1 MKQNWLKA
9 ILPHVAAI
17 GIFLLLAFVYCAP
30 VLEGKVV
37 NQSDMKN
44 VKGMAKEAKDYYE
57 ATGERPLWTNSM
69 FSGMPSY
76 VIFTGPGAN
85 KIAYMNRVVTLN
97 TPDPVNM
104 LFLAMISM
112 YLLLCI
118 LDFKY
123 WIRVMGA
130 IAFAFC
136 SYNVILIDVGHV
148 TKMYDIALM
157 PAVLAGIVLTYR
169 GRLLTGAALTA
180 LATAMLVYNNH
191 LQIIYYTLI
200 MVFCLA
206 VCAFIHFFREK
217 QLPQFFKA
225 SALLAVAGILAVLT
239 SMDSLMILREYTD
252 YTMRGSKSELT
263 LDKDDVNQKKSTGL
277 DIDYA
282 YDWSY
287 GKAESGTLL
296 IPGYVGNS
304 SGQKLKVSSN
314 FGQQMISLGAA
325 EPQVE
330 QFLGQQKLPLYYGAQ
345 SKGTSGPVYVGAI
358 ICFLFVLSLLLVKSW
373 HKWWL
378 IAITVI
384 GFILAWGKNMAF
396 INDPLFYYL
405 PLYNKFRAPAQ
416 ALVLPSLTFVV
427 LACWGLQEI
436 ANGKHTTKE
445 LLKKLKE
452 SALITG
458 ACILGFI
465 LISYFFV
472 GFKSA
477 SDEGMLQY
485 FAQMMGGEENGKL
498 LIRALEKDRASLL
511 LTDAFRSVFFILV
524 AAGAIWAFLLNKM
537 KWQVSAIIITAAV
550 TIDLWQVD
558 KNYLG
563 SDSFVD
569 DMSYMQDLQPS
580 AADLQ
585 IKQDPDPYYRVF
597 NLTTS
602 PFDDAS
608 PSYFHKNIGGYSPA
622 KLWVYQDLIS
632 HQIAKNNMHVLN
644 MLNTKYFI
652 VPDQKTGQPVAQR
665 NPDAYGNAWFV
676 RDIVWAPDANTE
688 MKTLDA
694 LNTRDS
700 AVIDKRFEKQLGS
713 FKPGADST
721 AAIKLTKYGLNKLE
735 YTSRNN
741 QEGFGV
747 FSEIYYPAGWNA
759 FIDGKP
765 TDIIRTN
772 YALRGLKIPAG
783 EHKIEMKFEPQTF
796 LTGLKIANITS
807 ILLLLLVAASLIF
820 EVIRQNKTGVAPEP
834 VAPEKPAAKK

>member
-9 ILPHVAAI
+9 ILPHLAAI
-17 GIFLLLAFVYCAP
+17 GIFLLLAVMYCSP

-37 NQSDMKN
+37 NQADMKN
-44 VKGMAKEAKDYYE
+44 VEGMAKEAKDYYE

-76 VIFTGPGAN
+76 VIYTGPGTN
-85 KIAYMNRVVTLN
+85 KMGYMNWVITLK
-97 TPDPVNM
+97 TPSPINM
-104 LFLAMISM
+104 LFLAMMSM

-136 SYNVILIDVGHV
+136 SYNVIIIDVGHI
-148 TKMYDIALM
+148 TKMFDIALM
-157 PAVLAGIVLTYR
+157 PAVLAGIILTYR
-169 GRLLTGAALTA
+169 GKLLAGAALTA
-180 LATAMLVYNNH
+180 LATGMLIYNNH

-200 MVFCLA
+200 MVACLA
-206 VCAFIHFFREK
+206 VGAFVHALREK

-225 SALLAVAGILAVLT
+225 SGLLAIAGALAILT
-239 SMDSLMILREYTD
+239 SMDSLLMLREYTD

-263 LDKDDVNQKKSTGL
+263 LDQGDVAQKKSTGL

-287 GKAESGTLL
+287 GKAESGTFL

-304 SGQKLKVSSN
+304 SGQKLSTTSH
-314 FGQQMISLGAA
+314 FGEQMQSLGVPAA
-325 EPQVE
+325 QVE
-330 QFLGQQKLPLYYGAQ
+330 QFLDQQKLPLYYGAQ

-378 IAITVI
+378 IAVTVI

-396 INDPLFYYL
+396 INDFLFYHL

-427 LACWGLQEI
+427 LGCWGLQEV
-436 ANGKHTTKE
+436 ADGKHTKAE
-445 LLKKLKE
+445 LLKKLKQ
-452 SALITG
+452 ALLITG
-458 ACILGFI
+458 GAILGFI
-465 LISYFFV
+465 LITNFFV
-472 GFKSA
+472 GFSSA
-477 SDEGMLQY
+477 SDANMISY
-485 FAQMMGGEENGKL
+485 FAQAMGGEENAKL
-498 LIRALEKDRASLL
+498 LIRALEKDRSSLL
-511 LTDAFRSVFFILV
+511 LKDSFRSVIFIAI
-524 AAGAIWAFLLNKM
+524 AAAAIWAFLENKM
-537 KWQVSAIIITAAV
+537 KWQVAALVITAAV
-550 TIDLWQVD
+550 TIDLLQVD
-558 KNYLG
+558 RNYLN
-563 SDSFVD
+563 SESFVD
-569 DMSYMQDLQPS
+569 DMSYTQAMQPS
-580 AADLQ
+580 PADQQ

-597 NLTTS
+597 NLTTA

-622 KLWVYQDLIS
+622 KLWVYQDLIT
-632 HQIAKNNMHVLN
+632 HQISKQNMHVLN

-652 VPDQKTGQPVAQR
+652 VPDQKSGQPIAQR

-676 RDIVWAPDANTE
+676 KDIIWAPDANTE
-688 MKTLDA
+688 MKTLDY

-700 AVIDKRFEKQLGS
+700 AVIDKRFTQQLGN
-713 FKPGADST
+713 FKTHADSS
-721 AAIKLTKYGLNKLE
+721 AVIKLSKYGPNKLE
-735 YTSRNN
+735 YTTHNT
-741 QEGFGV
+741 QDGFGV
-747 FSEIYYPAGWNA
+747 FSEIYYPAGWKA
-759 FIDGKP
+759 FIDGQP
-765 TDIIRTN
+765 AEIIRTD

-783 EHKIEMKFEPQTF
+783 DHKVEMRFEPTTVF
-796 LTGLKIANITS
+796 TGLKIAGISST
-807 ILLLLLVAASLIF
+807 LLLLLVVAIF
-820 EVIRQNKTGVAPEP
+820 AWEIYKSVKRTA
-834 VAPEKPAAKK
+834 

>member
-9 ILPHVAAI
+9 ILPHIAAI
-17 GIFLLLAFVYCAP
+17 GIFLLLAVVYCAP

-37 NQSDMKN
+37 NQADMKN
-44 VKGMAKEAKDYYE
+44 VQGMAKEAKDYYE

-76 VIFTGPGAN
+76 VIFTGPSAN
-85 KIAYMNRVVTLN
+85 KTAYLTRIVTMFM
-97 TPDPVNM
+97 PDPIAM
-104 LFLAMISM
+104 LYLAMISM

-123 WIRVMGA
+123 WIRVLGGV
-130 IAFAFC
+130 AFAFC

-157 PAVLAGIVLTYR
+157 PAVLAGMILAYR
-169 GRLLTGAALTA
+169 GNLLTGAGVTA
-180 LATAMLVYNNH
+180 LATAMLIYNNH
-191 LQIIYYTLI
+191 LQVIYYTLI
-200 MVFCLA
+200 MVFCL
-206 VCAFIHFFREK
+206 VVGAFVHALREQ

-225 SALLAVAGILAVLT
+225 SVLLAIAGGLAIMT
-239 SMDSLMILREYTD
+239 CMDNLMILKEYSD

-263 LDKDDVNQKKSTGL
+263 LDKDDVDQKKSTGL

-287 GKAESGTLL
+287 GKAESGTFL

-304 SGQKLKVSSN
+304 SGQRLKADSH
-314 FGQQMISLGAA
+314 FGQQMVSLGVNEA
-325 EPQVE
+325 QVE

-378 IAITVI
+378 IAVTAI
-384 GFILAWGKNMAF
+384 GFILAWGKNLAF
-396 INDPLFYYL
+396 INDFLFYHL

-416 ALVLPSLTFVV
+416 ALMLPSLTFVI
-427 LACWGLQEI
+427 LACWGLQEV
-436 ANGKHTTKE
+436 ANGKHSKQE

-452 SALITG
+452 ALMITG
-458 ACILGFI
+458 GFLIGFI
-465 LISYFFV
+465 LITNFFV
-472 GFKSA
+472 GFSSA
-477 SDEGMLQY
+477 SDANMLQY
-485 FAQMMGGEENGKL
+485 FSQMMGGEENGKL
-498 LIRALEKDRASLL
+498 LIRALEKDRSSLL
-511 LTDAFRSVFFILV
+511 LKDSFRSVIFILI
-524 AAGAIWAFLLNKM
+524 AAGAIWAFLQDKM
-537 KWQVSAIIITAAV
+537 KWPATALIITAAV
-550 TIDLWQVD
+550 AIDLIQVD
-558 KNYLG
+558 RNYLG

-569 DMSYMQDLQPS
+569 DMSYMQELQPS
-580 AADLQ
+580 AADQQ

-597 NLTTS
+597 NVATS

-622 KLWVYQDLIS
+622 KLWIYQDLIS

-652 VPDQKTGQPVAQR
+652 VPDQKTGQPIAQR

-700 AVIDKRFEKQLGS
+700 AVIDKRFEKQLGN
-713 FKPGADST
+713 FKPGADS
-721 AAIKLTKYGLNKLE
+721 AASIKLTKYGLNQLV
-735 YTSRNN
+735 YTSRNAH
-741 QEGFGV
+741 EGFGV
-747 FSEIYYPAGWNA
+747 FSEIYYPAGWKA
-759 FIDGKP
+759 YIDGQP
-765 TDIIRTN
+765 ADIIRTD

-783 EHKIEMKFEPQTF
+783 EHKIEMKFVPETYF
-796 LTGLKIANITS
+796 TGMKIASISS
-807 ILLLLLVAASLIF
+807 ILLLLLVVSVFGWEIY
-820 EVIRQNKTGVAPEP
+820 QCQKTKSV
-834 VAPEKPAAKK
+834 K